1 MENAEYRDIVLDIY
15 QTVSDPTLWPVVLDR
30 LRDTISARGVV
41 IFEWQLAGDDR
52 TLIAPHFSTNYE
64 PEILSGYLERFGD
77 WEMRDQDL
85 YERQLLQIDG
95 IELIS
100 EDVVYN
106 DEAGYLAKPH
116 VQALQKFGI
125 RYRTGSLL
133 DKDNPYRS
141 RFSMQLGEE
150 HGALTPKEHQLLVDI
165 LPHVAKAMNLSH
177 QVTKK
182 GVENQA
188 LLAIVDRLNV
198 GICLVDK
205 KGRISLSNSEFDRQR
220 EEYGAFIVDPTGHL
234 RLHANADHDQYSH
247 LLKDALHHG
256 SHGAR
261 PRKEAVVIA
270 SQERAGALC
279 VEVVPLNKS
288 DELGTSEFGGTLL
301 ISQDTSRP
309 MDIDLNLVS
318 RVYSDL
324 TTTELSVV
332 DMICQGLTNSEIAH
346 QRERSVET
354 VNSQVKAILDKSRA
368 TNRTQLVRLLSN
380 FSVPATSGQ
389 H

>member
-1 MENAEYRDIVLDIY
+1 MENAEYRDVVLDIY
-15 QTVSDPTLWPVVLDR
+15 QTVSDPSLWPAVLDR
-30 LRDTISARGVV
+30 IRDTISARGVI
-41 IFEWQLAGDDR
+41 IFEWQLAGQDR
-52 TLIAPHFSTNYE
+52 QLVAPHFTTNYL
-64 PEILSGYLERFGD
+64 PDVLAGYLERFSE
-77 WEMRDQDL
+77 WEEQDQDL
-85 YERQLLQIDG
+85 YERQLLQFDG

-100 EDVVYN
+100 EDVLYN

-116 VQALQKFGI
+116 VKALQKFGI

-141 RFSMQLGEE
+141 RFSLQLGEDR
-150 HGALTPKEHQLLVDI
+150 GALTAEEHDLLCNL
-165 LPHVAKAMNLSH
+165 LPHVAKAMNLGN
-177 QVTKK
+177 QVATK

-205 KGRISLSNSEFDRQR
+205 KGRVSLSNAEFDRQR
-220 EEYGAFIVDPTGHL
+220 EEYGAFNIDPTGHL
-234 RLHANADHDQYSH
+234 RLHAQADHSQYSH

-256 SHGAR
+256 NHGAR

-288 DELGTSEFGGTLL
+288 DEIGTADFGGALL
-301 ISQDTSRP
+301 ISQDTTRP
-309 MDIDLNLVS
+309 MDIDLQLVS
-318 RVYSDL
+318 RVYGDL
-324 TTTELSVV
+324 TSTELSVV
-332 DMICQGLTNSEIAH
+332 DLICQGLTNSEIAQ
-346 QRERSVET
+346 QRDRSVET

-380 FSVPATSGQ
+380 FSVPSNSV
-389 H
+389 